1 MFNICYSVISTYNYI
16 MTRETE
22 LVLVF
27 CLSLPLS
34 QEMDILLS
42 THHSEGQEI
51 DILLSAH
58 HSEGQEMDILLSAH
72 HRERLD

>member
-42 THHSEGQEI
+42 
-51 DILLSAH
+51 
-58 HSEGQEMDILLSAH
+58 AH